1 MSNTQQAREAENKF
15 ENVDPAFKAA
25 IVEAAIDEIAKAT
38 NKEYRDAVVRT
49 LQFTAGITGLGALT
63 VIAAPIGLVFAGIA
77 AVATAGIPAMIVD
90 QVRKA
95 GTKELEKMTI
105 VLTKMNATADKAEQ
119 KSIMLQ
125 AYPALYARFPRETT
139 QSRVADILAPPTSGG
154 GSSSTMARVY
164 AGAAASG
171 GGGSSATHRPQ
182 EERSSEPLTW
192 EQWQENMRRIIQE
205 NKERKSFEPTPP
217 RE

>member
-1 MSNTQQAREAENKF
+1 MSNTQQAREAQNKF

-25 IVEAAIDEIAKAT
+25 IGEAAIEEIGKAT
-38 NKEYRDAVVRT
+38 NKQYRKAVVST

-63 VIAAPIGLVFAGIA
+63 VIAAPIGLVFAGFA
-77 AVATAGIPAMIVD
+77 ALATAGIPAMVVD

-95 GTKELEKMTI
+95 GTKELEKMNV

-119 KSIMLQ
+119 RSIMLE
-125 AYPALYARFPRETT
+125 AYPILSARFPRQVT
-139 QSRVADILAPPTSGG
+139 QSRVADVLASPTSGG

-164 AGAAASG
+164 AGAA
-171 GGGSSATHRPQ
+171 THRPQ
-182 EERSSEPLTW
+182 EERPLDPLSW
-192 EQWQENMRRIIQE
+192 QQWQEETRRIIRE
-205 NKERKSFEPTPP
+205 KKSFDPTLT